1 MSAAL
6 DAQARERL
14 HHSFER
20 LCRIP
25 SETGSE
31 RVIADWVIDELAE
44 LGIEVQEDDAAAAAG
59 AQAGNLLARI
69 PAGAPGGPE
78 GGAGALLLCA
88 HLDTVP
94 LTAPVEPVRRNGGWE
109 NAGEGI
115 LGADNKAAVAAML
128 ELARIVSSAGRRP
141 PVTLELLFTVAEET
155 GLNGSKHF
163 DLGRI
168 QSSIGFAFDHASP
181 LGEIIVASPTH
192 VRIDAELRG
201 RAAHAGLAPERGVN
215 AIVAAAAAIT
225 AMPQGRLDAESTANI
240 GLITGGTATNV
251 VAERCR
257 VSAELRAVEAE
268 QLDRHL
274 TAAIDALQDCADSA
288 GCDLDLAVTRLF
300 EGYRAGP
307 EEPAVKLAARALERI
322 GLQPSHRSSG
332 GGSDVN
338 NLRLGGLQAVNLAN
352 GTENAHEPTERVS
365 FAALEANLELML
377 AIVQE
382 VAA

>member
-1 MSAAL
+1 MSGL

-14 HHSFER
+14 HRTFEQ

-25 SETGSE
+25 SETGFE
-31 RVIADWVIDELAE
+31 RVIADWVIDELTA
-44 LGIEVQEDDAAAAAG
+44 LGIEVQEDDCAAAAG

-69 PAGAPGGPE
+69 PGRGADSVDGGPQ
-78 GGAGALLLCA
+78 ALLFCA

-94 LTAPVEPVRRNGGWE
+94 LTALLEPVRRDGGWE
-109 NAGEGI
+109 NAADGI

-128 ELARIVSSAGRRP
+128 ELARLLSEGEEQP

-168 QSSIGFAFDHASP
+168 QSSLGFAFDHASP
-181 LGEIIVASPTH
+181 PGEIIVASPTH

-201 RAAHAGLAPERGVN
+201 RAAHAGLAPELGVN

-225 AMPQGRLDAESTANI
+225 AMPQGRLDDETTANV
-240 GLITGGTATNV
+240 GLISGGTATNV

-257 VSAELRAVEAE
+257 LSAELRAVEAE
-268 QLDRHL
+268 QLDRYL
-274 TAAIDALQDCADSA
+274 TAAIDALQDGADSA
-288 GCDLDLAVTRLF
+288 GCDLDLSVTRLF
-300 EGYRAGP
+300 EGYRADP
-307 EEPAVKLAARALERI
+307 EEPAVKLAARALRRI
-322 GLQPSHRSSG
+322 GYEPSYRSSG

-338 NLRLGGLQAVNLAN
+338 NLRLGGLAAVNLAN
-352 GTENAHEPTERVS
+352 GTEHAHEPTERVG

-377 AIVQE
+377 ALVQE
-382 VAA
+382 ASA